1 VPPLFLL
8 LGCSLLCAPPARP
21 DRKPARARWSSHTSA
36 AGRSCDPAEL
46 PHSRGRPELQ
56 AHVANLPPARP
67 VGTAPQ
73 RSGAPSRPHS
83 RSELHPYAAEL
94 PPARPAGSIGGGAP
108 LSCSRAGRRRKIQAQ
123 RRSRAEGEEQAQ
135 DSRPFSRSSAAGG
148 PPSEVGRLRPDL
160 HRYWR
165 YGLGKRKKG
174 GGREEREKV
183 PPPSSS
189 SNRNRQV
196 VEPNRSRRPAAPP
209 PFYSLFT
216 APAMPDCL

>member
-1 VPPLFLL
+1 MPPLFLL

-21 DRKPARARWSSHTSA
+21 DRKPARARA
-36 AGRSCDPAEL
+36 VEL
-46 PHSRGRPELQ
+46 PHQCGRPELRPGGAPTLAQ
-56 AHVANLPPARP
+56 PPGAAGARGGAPART
-67 VGTAPQ
+67 VG
-73 RSGAPSRPHS
+73 RSCTPTRRSSRPHGPPGAS
-83 RSELHPYAAEL
+83 VEERRSHAPEQ
-94 PPARPAGSIGGGAP
+94 GGGARFK
-108 LSCSRAGRRRKIQAQ
+108 LNAGAGLRGRSRRKIQGP
-123 RRSRAEGEEQAQ
+123 SL
-135 DSRPFSRSSAAGG
+135 GG

-209 PFYSLFT
+209 PFYSLFN
-216 APAMPDCL
+216 AQAMPDCL